1 MHRLIITAML
11 AFAAIAASAQTVIEG
26 TVADAQGKHV
36 EAYVSVAPKG
46 TGNILVFADT
56 DAKGHYR
63 LEFTT
68 EADSVTVS
76 VSGLAIGSHTKQVAN
91 RSQRLDF
98 CVKEQAMQLKEVTV
112 RAQKIRQNGDT
123 LSYLVG
129 AYQQQGDRVI
139 GDVLK
144 HMPGIEVADNGG
156 IKYNGKTIKKF
167 YVEEMDLLQGR
178 YGLATNN
185 INASDVATVQV
196 LEHHQP
202 VKMLQDKELSD
213 DVAINL
219 KLKNSAKG
227 TVAINTML
235 GGGAQQAGGWH
246 IGKRPLTDS
255 QAAIGQSPLWTA
267 EVVGM
272 YFAKRRQNMT
282 LYKGNNTGDDV
293 SKELTQHYSSVNSV
307 SLYPFCPTGALMPNG
322 SGLPQKRT
330 FDNHSQ
336 ILTMNHLEKPNKD
349 TELGLNIAYYND
361 RIRR

>member
-1 MHRLIITAML
+1 
-11 AFAAIAASAQTVIEG
+11 
-26 TVADAQGKHV
+26 
-36 EAYVSVAPKG
+36 
-46 TGNILVFADT
+46 
-56 DAKGHYR
+56 
-63 LEFTT
+63 
-68 EADSVTVS
+68 
-76 VSGLAIGSHTKQVAN
+76 
-91 RSQRLDF
+91 
-98 CVKEQAMQLKEVTV
+98 MQLKEVTV

-272 YFAKRRQNMT
+272 YFAKRR
-282 LYKGNNTGDDV
+282 
-293 SKELTQHYSSVNSV
+293 
-307 SLYPFCPTGALMPNG
+307 
-322 SGLPQKRT
+322 
-330 FDNHSQ
+330 
-336 ILTMNHLEKPNKD
+336 
-349 TELGLNIAYYND
+349 
-361 RIRR
+361 

>member
-1 MHRLIITAML
+1 MYRHLIIAIL

-68 EADSVTVS
+68 EADSMTVS
-76 VSGLAIGSHTKQVAN
+76 ASGLAIGSHAKKVAN

-255 QAAIGQSPLWTA
+255 QAVLRQAS
-267 EVVGM
+267 
-272 YFAKRRQNMT
+272 AKHD
-282 LYKGNNTGDDV
+282 L
-293 SKELTQHYSSVNSV
+293 
-307 SLYPFCPTGALMPNG
+307 
-322 SGLPQKRT
+322 
-330 FDNHSQ
+330 
-336 ILTMNHLEKPNKD
+336 I
-349 TELGLNIAYYND
+349 
-361 RIRR
+361 